1 MFLNTDAKYIWL
13 NGAFQ
18 PFNDTN
24 IHLLSHTL
32 HYGLGAFEGVR
43 AYETET
49 GGAIFRLR
57 DHTERL
63 FDAADKIN
71 ITIPYSIEEL
81 EAVQKEAMTKNNLKE
96 GYIRPIVFLGSE
108 SMGLRAKDLV
118 SVNVAVACWEWPSYM
133 DPEAKKKGI
142 SVIKSPYQQYDN
154 PLYSN
159 NKIIGT
165 YINSIM
171 ALHDALAKNADE
183 AILLDK
189 NGFISEGSGENL
201 FIVKD
206 SKLLTPKI
214 DFCLNGIT
222 RQSVITMA
230 QNLGVEVEE
239 KDLTKVNYEILP
251 HLNKEIKEFCKLNKI
266 KKLKDVPSNLLETN
280 RKGFVNGYHKIIQKC
295 HIDNEPWINV
305 KVKDVFKEF
314 KWPFYFL
321 DFETVMQTVPI
332 IKDTRPN
339 DRLPFQWSVHKWTN
353 IDEEIKIDEG
363 SSFLKF
369 DNQDIENEFL
379 ISLIKILEDKGTIFV
394 HNASFEVS
402 LLNSL
407 KIKTKF
413 KKYSKDI
420 DNIISRVADTLTIV
434 RENFYSPLMKGK
446 YSLKNIVKSIPTSVD
461 YNEEDEI
468 EGGMGAQLAWFLY
481 TDPKSSKKDKNLQED
496 KLTTYCA
503 KDTYALYDL
512 VKYFMK

>member
-49 GGAIFRLR
+49 GGAIFRLQ
-57 DHTERL
+57 DHTQRL

-206 SKLLTPKI
+206 SKLLTPRI

-239 KDLTKVNYEILP
+239 KDLLFDDLVNADEAFFSGTAVEITP
-251 HLNKEIKEFCKLNKI
+251 I
-266 KKLKDVPSNLLETN
+266 TT
-280 RKGFVNGYHKIIQKC
+280 
-295 HIDNEPWINV
+295 
-305 KVKDVFKEF
+305 
-314 KWPFYFL
+314 L
-321 DFETVMQTVPI
+321 DHSVIGHGLRGPVTEMLQT
-332 IKDTRPN
+332 
-339 DRLPFQWSVHKWTN
+339 
-353 IDEEIKIDEG
+353 
-363 SSFLKF
+363 
-369 DNQDIENEFL
+369 
-379 ISLIKILEDKGTIFV
+379 
-394 HNASFEVS
+394 
-402 LLNSL
+402 
-407 KIKTKF
+407 
-413 KKYSKDI
+413 KYSEIVCGKDSNYS
-420 DNIISRVADTLTIV
+420 DWLTC
-434 RENFYSPLMKGK
+434 L
-446 YSLKNIVKSIPTSVD
+446 
-461 YNEEDEI
+461 
-468 EGGMGAQLAWFLY
+468 
-481 TDPKSSKKDKNLQED
+481 
-496 KLTTYCA
+496 
-503 KDTYALYDL
+503 
-512 VKYFMK
+512 

>member
-1 MFLNTDAKYIWL
+1 MFLNTDSKYIWL
-13 NGAFQ
+13 NGSFQ

-49 GGAIFRLR
+49 GGAIFRLQ

-81 EAVQKEAMTKNNLKE
+81 EIVQKEAMVKNNLNE

-142 SVIKSPYQQYDN
+142 SIIKSPYQQYDN

-201 FIVKD
+201 FVVKG
-206 SKLLTPKI
+206 SKLLTPKT

-230 QNLGVEVEE
+230 QDLGIEVEE
-239 KDLTKVNYEILP
+239 K
-251 HLNKEIKEFCKLNKI
+251 
-266 KKLKDVPSNLLETN
+266 NLL
-280 RKGFVNGYHKIIQKC
+280 FDDLVNADEAFFSGTAVEITPITTL
-295 HIDNEPWINV
+295 DNSDIG
-305 KVKDVFKEF
+305 
-314 KWPFYFL
+314 
-321 DFETVMQTVPI
+321 
-332 IKDTRPN
+332 
-339 DRLPFQWSVHKWTN
+339 
-353 IDEEIKIDEG
+353 EG
-363 SSFLKF
+363 LRGPVTEMLQS
-369 DNQDIENEFL
+369 
-379 ISLIKILEDKGTIFV
+379 
-394 HNASFEVS
+394 
-402 LLNSL
+402 
-407 KIKTKF
+407 
-413 KKYSKDI
+413 KYSEIVCGKDANYS
-420 DNIISRVADTLTIV
+420 DWLT
-434 RENFYSPLMKGK
+434 YL
-446 YSLKNIVKSIPTSVD
+446 
-461 YNEEDEI
+461 
-468 EGGMGAQLAWFLY
+468 
-481 TDPKSSKKDKNLQED
+481 
-496 KLTTYCA
+496 
-503 KDTYALYDL
+503 
-512 VKYFMK
+512 